1 MKKYKANIINFKE
14 LRENAEVYIREVDKG
29 ESFLVMRRSTP
40 IFKITPVDKWG
51 DEGNWETLVD
61 FTKIKKGGVPIE
73 DVRKA
78 LHKLNGSHSKIPKA
92 SRH

>member
-29 ESFLVMRRSTP
+29 ESFIVMRRSTP

-51 DEGNWETLVD
+51 DEGTWETLID
-61 FTKIKKGGVPIE
+61 FTKFRKGGIRADE
-73 DVRKA
+73 
-78 LHKLNGSHSKIPKA
+78 LLKLLRESDGRNKKVSKSPR
-92 SRH
+92 S

>member
-29 ESFLVMRRSTP
+29 ESFIVMRRSTP

-51 DEGNWETLVD
+51 DEGTWTTVMD
-61 FTKIKKGGVPIE
+61 FTKIRKGGVPAEEVLKMI
-73 DVRKA
+73 RKA
-78 LHKLNGSHSKIPKA
+78 NGPVSKVPKS
-92 SRH
+92 SR